1 MKSLIILSCRPQF
14 RVAIIFIIPF
24 SYGISTL
31 RQESVREH
39 YPFLTSKARLR
50 ALLRQNE
57 NITNKDV
64 LQLRR
69 I

>member
-1 MKSLIILSCRPQF
+1 M
-14 RVAIIFIIPF
+14 IP
-24 SYGISTL
+24 STPK
-31 RQESVREH
+31 QESVREH

-64 LQLRR
+64 LQLEIEINTRLPNR
-69 I
+69 ISLNIVVK

>member
-1 MKSLIILSCRPQF
+1 M
-14 RVAIIFIIPF
+14 IP
-24 SYGISTL
+24 STPK
-31 RQESVREH
+31 QESVREH

-50 ALLRQNE
+50 ALLRQIE

-64 LQLRR
+64 LELRR

>member
-1 MKSLIILSCRPQF
+1 M
-14 RVAIIFIIPF
+14 IP
-24 SYGISTL
+24 STPKL
-31 RQESVREH
+31 ESVREH
-39 YPFLTSKARLR
+39 YPLLTSKARLR

-69 I
+69 ILRLIMTLYFFIYNILLHKFLNGFS

>member
-1 MKSLIILSCRPQF
+1 M
-14 RVAIIFIIPF
+14 IP
-24 SYGISTL
+24 STPK
-31 RQESVREH
+31 QESVREH
-39 YPFLTSKARLR
+39 YPFLTSRARLR
-50 ALLRQNE
+50 AILRQIE

>member
-1 MKSLIILSCRPQF
+1 M
-14 RVAIIFIIPF
+14 IP
-24 SYGISTL
+24 STPK
-31 RQESVREH
+31 QESVGEH

>member
-1 MKSLIILSCRPQF
+1 M
-14 RVAIIFIIPF
+14 IP
-24 SYGISTL
+24 STPKL
-31 RQESVREH
+31 ESVREH
-39 YPFLTSKARLR
+39 SPLLTSKARLR

-64 LQLRR
+64 LQLRM

>member
-1 MKSLIILSCRPQF
+1 M
-14 RVAIIFIIPF
+14 IP
-24 SYGISTL
+24 STPK
-31 RQESVREH
+31 QESVREH
-39 YPFLTSKARLR
+39 YPLLTSKARLR